1 MSRIIYGIFVAG
13 GSGTRM
19 GSQTPKQ
26 FLELGGK
33 PILQRSIEKFLEA
46 IPEIKI
52 ITVLPKEH
60 FGTWKELCV
69 RYALDCPQIIVE
81 GGFTRFHSVKNA
93 LAKVPDGSI
102 VFIHDGVRPMISVEL
117 IREMNTKMDDGA
129 RALVPA
135 VPVVDTLK
143 SKDPDGDD
151 PDRSRIVAVQTPQVF
166 LSEDIKEAYKLGF
179 DTAFTDDASVAKRKK
194 IPLTFVDGERFNIKI
209 TTPEDLELAELL
221 LSRGK

>member
-1 MSRIIYGIFVAG
+1 
-13 GSGTRM
+13 M

-33 PILQRSIEKFLEA
+33 TVLQRSIERFLEA
-46 IPEIKI
+46 VPDMKI

-69 RYALDCPQIIVE
+69 KFALDCPQTLVE

-102 VFIHDGVRPMISVEL
+102 VFIHDGVRPFVSAAL
-117 IREMNTKMDDGA
+117 IREMASMMQHGQ

-135 VPVVDTLK
+135 IPVVDTLK
-143 SKDPDGDD
+143 SKNQEEPD

-166 LSEDIKEAYKLGF
+166 LSEDIKAAYVQGY

-209 TTPEDLELAELL
+209 TTPEDMELAEWL
-221 LSRGK
+221 LSR

>member
-1 MSRIIYGIFVAG
+1 
-13 GSGTRM
+13 M

-33 PILQRSIEKFLEA
+33 PVLQRTIERFLEA
-46 IPEIKI
+46 VPDMKI

-69 RYALDCPQIIVE
+69 KFALDCPQTLVE

-102 VFIHDGVRPMISVEL
+102 VFIHDGVRPFVSAAL
-117 IREMNTKMDDGA
+117 IREMASMMQHGQ

-135 VPVVDTLK
+135 IPIVDTLK
-143 SKDPDGDD
+143 SKNQEEPD

-166 LSEDIKEAYKLGF
+166 LSEDIKAAYVQGY

-209 TTPEDLELAELL
+209 TTPEDMELAEWL
-221 LSRGK
+221 LSR